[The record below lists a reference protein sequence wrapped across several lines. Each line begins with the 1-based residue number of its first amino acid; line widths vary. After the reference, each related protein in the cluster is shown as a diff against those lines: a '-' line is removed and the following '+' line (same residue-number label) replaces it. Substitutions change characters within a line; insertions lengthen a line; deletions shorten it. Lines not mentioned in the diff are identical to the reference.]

1 MEGQTPKEHRTP
13 RGADKRN
20 TPTVTLS
27 KIERDIR
34 AYELTLQGCSVR
46 GVCAELG
53 IKSTQTAHNAIQ
65 RGKEIVI
72 EKGIDVDERKIEI
85 DKLFKETLGM
95 LVGTARQQFLNGSI
109 ETIHTPDGTI
119 TKTRQGV
126 DPRIAGELSRS
137 LNRWAE
143 FCGLLDRA
151 PEVTN
156 ASTTLINLS
165 APGNGADFA
174 GKWTGEAVETTAET
188 VENDQD
194 GHKNGHIKAI
204 NPAEPSEP
212 LDAPTVY
219 KAVEEEK

>member
-1 MEGQTPKEHRTP
+1 MEGQTSKEHRTP

-27 KIERDIR
+27 KVERDIR

-65 RGKEIVI
+65 RGKKIVI
-72 EKGIDVDERKIEI
+72 EKGIDVDERRI
-85 DKLFKETLGM
+85 DIDRMFKATLGM
-95 LVGTARQQFLNGSI
+95 LVQTAQHQSVNGCI
-109 ETIHTPDGTI
+109 ETIYGPDGTI
-119 TKTRQGV
+119 TKVRQGI

-151 PEVTN
+151 PETN
-156 ASTTLINLS
+156 ATSTTLIQLS
-165 APGNGADFA
+165 APADGASFGDKWSQQA
-174 GKWTGEAVETTAET
+174 PIDVAASGETSGKTSGVDAQAALKPCNDKGE
-188 VENDQD
+188 
-194 GHKNGHIKAI
+194 
-204 NPAEPSEP
+204 
-212 LDAPTVY
+212 
-219 KAVEEEK
+219 